1 MILMDSLIY
10 LGFES
15 FLVLALTIEQ
25 LLITK
30 QIPTRPQDLLILLMT
45 VVQFHSFQC
54 KYYSM
59 NQFLYALVTL
69 QSQFM
74 LSFRDTCLTRWQG
87 ALFYQLHVMTPSQ

>member
-15 FLVLALTIEQ
+15 FLALALTFEQ

-30 QIPTRPQDLLILLMT
+30 QIPTRPQDLLIRFMT

-59 NQFLYALVTL
+59 NRFLYAIVTAIPVYAVV
-69 QSQFM
+69 S
-74 LSFRDTCLTRWQG
+74 
-87 ALFYQLHVMTPSQ
+87 